1 MWRRALRARAPRPC
15 PCPCPCPGP
24 RHACSQAPARCCWSC
39 GAPLAAAA
47 AGAPGFCPS
56 CRALQPPEPRA
67 DFFGLLGCP
76 RGFAVDV
83 ARLRQRFLALQRS
96 LHPDR
101 FSRRPQAERGF
112 SEQHAAL
119 VNLAYRTLR
128 SPLSRGLYL
137 LELSGLELAAGGD
150 AEAEPGFLAEVLE
163 LNEQLAAARSGA
175 SLATLER
182 LLAAKQEELVQE
194 VSRAFE
200 QDDLHE
206 ARRLLGKMKYFAN
219 LEEKVKEKKAPF

>member
-1 MWRRALRARAPRPC
+1 MWRRPLRARAPRPC
-15 PCPCPCPGP
+15 PDPRRSRTQTPG
-24 RHACSQAPARCCWSC
+24 RRCWSC
-39 GAPLAAAA
+39 GAPLAAA
-47 AGAPGFCPS
+47 GPDFCPS

-119 VNLAYRTLR
+119 INHAYRTLR

-137 LELSGLELAAGGD
+137 LELSGVELAAGSD

-163 LNEQLAAARSGA
+163 LNEQLAAAHSGA
-175 SLATLER
+175 SLAAVEG
-182 LLAAKQEELVQE
+182 LLA
-194 VSRAFE
+194 
-200 QDDLHE
+200 DDLHE

-219 LEEKVKEKKAPF
+219 LEEKLKEKKAPS

>member
-1 MWRRALRARAPRPC
+1 MWRRALRARAPRWARSRC
-15 PCPCPCPGP
+15 Q
-24 RHACSQAPARCCWSC
+24 ACGRGCWSC
-39 GAPLAAAA
+39 GAPLG
-47 AGAPGFCPS
+47 AGGRRGGPGFCPS

-67 DFFGLLGCP
+67 DLFGVLGCP
-76 RGFAVDV
+76 RGFSLDV

-101 FSRRPQAERGF
+101 FSHRPQAERGF

-119 VNLAYRTLR
+119 VNLAYGTLR

-137 LELSGLELAAGGD
+137 LQLRGVELAAGSD

-163 LNEQLAAARSGA
+163 LNEQVAAADSEA
-175 SLATLER
+175 SLAGLQR
-182 LLAAKQEELVQE
+182 LLAAKQEAAVQE

-200 QDDLHE
+200 QDDLHT
-206 ARRLLGKMKYFAN
+206 AKRFLAKMKYFAN
-219 LEEKVKEKKAPF
+219 LEEKVKEKKAPS

>member
-1 MWRRALRARAPRPC
+1 MWRRALRARAPR
-15 PCPCPCPGP
+15 
-24 RHACSQAPARCCWSC
+24 RARSQAAGRCCWSC
-39 GAPLAAAA
+39 GAPLGSGA
-47 AGAPGFCPS
+47 AGPGFCPS

-67 DFFGLLGCP
+67 DLFGVLGCP
-76 RGFAVDV
+76 RGFSLDL

-119 VNLAYRTLR
+119 INLAYGTLR

-137 LELSGLELAAGGD
+137 LELRGVELAAGSD

-163 LNEQLAAARSGA
+163 LNEQLAAADSEA
-175 SLATLER
+175 SLAGLER
-182 LLAAKQEELVQE
+182 LLA
-194 VSRAFE
+194 
-200 QDDLHE
+200 DDLHK

-219 LEEKVKEKKAPF
+219 LEEKYVPTVCNKPDR

>member
-1 MWRRALRARAPRPC
+1 MWRRALRARPPR
-15 PCPCPCPGP
+15 
-24 RHACSQAPARCCWSC
+24 RARSQAAGRRCWSC
-39 GAPLAAAA
+39 GAPLGSEAP
-47 AGAPGFCPS
+47 GPGFCPS

-67 DFFGLLGCP
+67 DLFGVLGCP
-76 RGFAVDV
+76 RGFSLDL

-119 VNLAYRTLR
+119 INLAYGTLR

-137 LELSGLELAAGGD
+137 LELRGVELAAGSD

-163 LNEQLAAARSGA
+163 LNEQLAAADSEA
-175 SLATLER
+175 SLAGLES
-182 LLAAKQEELVQE
+182 LLAAKQEALVQE

-200 QDDLHE
+200 QDDLHK
-206 ARRLLGKMKYFAN
+206 ARRLLSKMKYFAN
-219 LEEKVKEKKAPF
+219 LEEKVKEKKAPS